1 MVTSI
6 SLINILNNKG
16 EFGGL
21 GGTFIVIRAY
31 YVDATPGFLRIILII
46 SGNKK
51 TPLVWGRLKC
61 KCHAIKNIFSPI
73 FFSCDIR

>member
-21 GGTFIVIRAY
+21 GSTFIFIRAY
-31 YVDATPGFLRIILII
+31 YVDTTPRFLRIILII

-51 TPLVWGRLKC
+51 TPPYGGGDVFPPQSRGRETTPT
-61 KCHAIKNIFSPI
+61 I
-73 FFSCDIR
+73 